1 MRAAG
6 SRDDRGGGDAEDG
19 ANRHGDVPRQRGPI
33 AWMARNGVAA
43 NLLMVGILAAGLLSL
58 GNLDQE
64 VLPEH
69 SLDRIQVS
77 VPYPGASPAEVDES
91 IVRRIEERIR
101 SIEGVRRVTSVA
113 SEGLGSVVAE
123 LARGADAG
131 RSLDEIKAAA
141 DGITTFPAG
150 AERPAVTEMTSRRS
164 VMRIALY
171 GDVRERTLKE
181 LAQRVEDE
189 LSSLPAVSH
198 VRTSS
203 VRDYEI
209 SIEVPTSRLNA
220 LGLTLSDVAA
230 TVRSGTLELSAGSID
245 TPGEQVRIRTAGRS
259 YSQHDFENII
269 VLARSDGTTV
279 RLGDIA
285 EVRDGFAEGGL
296 VSR

>member
-6 SRDDRGGGDAEDG
+6 NRDDRGGGDAEDG

-181 LAQRVEDE
+181 LAQRV
-189 LSSLPAVSH
+189 
-198 VRTSS
+198 
-203 VRDYEI
+203 
-209 SIEVPTSRLNA
+209 
-220 LGLTLSDVAA
+220 
-230 TVRSGTLELSAGSID
+230 
-245 TPGEQVRIRTAGRS
+245 
-259 YSQHDFENII
+259 
-269 VLARSDGTTV
+269 
-279 RLGDIA
+279 A
-285 EVRDGFAEGGL
+285 EV
-296 VSR
+296 

>member
-1 MRAAG
+1 MRVA
-6 SRDDRGGGDAEDG
+6 GGGDRDG
-19 ANRHGDVPRQRGPI
+19 VQRHGGPI

-58 GNLDQE
+58 RSLDQE

-91 IVRRIEERIR
+91 IVSRIEERIR
-101 SIEGVRRVTSVA
+101 SIEGVRSVQSVA

-123 LARGADAG
+123 LARGADAD
-131 RSLDEIKAAA
+131 RALDEIKAAV
-141 DGITTFPAG
+141 DGIPTFPAG

-171 GDVRERTLKE
+171 GDVPERTLKE
-181 LAQRVEDE
+181 LAHRVEDE

-198 VRTSS
+198 VRTTS

-220 LGLTLSDVAA
+220 LGLTLADVAA
-230 TVRSGTLELSAGSID
+230 AVRSGTA
-245 TPGEQVRIRTAGRS
+245 
-259 YSQHDFENII
+259 
-269 VLARSDGTTV
+269 
-279 RLGDIA
+279 
-285 EVRDGFAEGGL
+285 
-296 VSR
+296 